1 MPEPPGSVPL
11 KVKLAE
17 LLLLGSGGVGGSI
30 VVSGGVA
37 STRAVIGKGALGSAN
52 TPFEAV
58 PGNVYAP
65 AVVGVPDRT
74 PAALKDSP
82 GGSAAGSAEKAPSG
96 VPAVDVKE
104 WLYGAFTHEVDG
116 GAGAGGAGETPRW
129 PSALLPQHAT
139 TPPVLI
145 PHVW

>member
-30 VVSGGVA
+30 EVSGGVA
-37 STRAVIGKGALGSAN
+37 STRTVTVKVALASAN

-58 PGNVYAP
+58 TGNVYAP

-96 VPAVDVKE
+96 VPAVDANA
-104 WLYGAFTHEVDG
+104 WLYGAFTNAGDG
-116 GAGAGGAGETPRW
+116 GFGAGGAGATPRW
-129 PSALLPQHAT
+129 P
-139 TPPVLI
+139 
-145 PHVW
+145 